1 MAMKGTGFT
10 LSFARAFCSHMCLQ
24 VLICSIWIN
33 IGENIKIPL
42 FKLCIIN
49 IVHIKNTRTL
59 KSTFIHF
66 TDTLKDE
73 KMSLNEKL

>member
-1 MAMKGTGFT
+1 MAMKGTGFILT
-10 LSFARAFCSHMCLQ
+10 FARTFFSRMCLQ

-42 FKLCIIN
+42 SKLCIVS